1 MQQEQIT
8 FDSVELFEIQ
18 EQVVT
23 RGPVPLQ
30 PEMLAWVSGGV
41 SSSEQLPNATW

>member
-8 FDSVELFEIQ
+8 LDRVEHLEVQ
-18 EQVVT
+18 EPLVS

-30 PEMLAWVSGGV
+30 PEMLAWVSGGASPV
-41 SSSEQLPNATW
+41 ELPHATW

>member
-8 FDSVELFEIQ
+8 LDRVEPLEIQ
-18 EQVVT
+18 EQLVS

-30 PEMLAWVSGGV
+30 PEMLTWVSGGT
-41 SSSEQLPNATW
+41 SPEQLPHATW